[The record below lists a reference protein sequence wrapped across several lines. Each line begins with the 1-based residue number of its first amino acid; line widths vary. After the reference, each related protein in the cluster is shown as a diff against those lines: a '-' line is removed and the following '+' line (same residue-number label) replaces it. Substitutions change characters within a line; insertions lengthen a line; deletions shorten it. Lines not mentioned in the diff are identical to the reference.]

1 MTKHEGAVMNSS
13 RKFAVAVLAVAG
25 LSGCAS
31 TGSMDAAQQD
41 ALRGDAAPAAVQQQV
56 SRPAQSYG
64 SMGGYR
70 YRRLVAVNLRSS

>member
-1 MTKHEGAVMNSS
+1 MNNT
-13 RKFAVAVLAVAG
+13 RKLAVAVLAVAG

-31 TGSMDAAQQD
+31 TRIAELA
-41 ALRGDAAPAAVQQQV
+41 RTEAAPAAVEQHEV

-70 YRRLVAVNLRSS
+70 YRRLVKVTIAAS